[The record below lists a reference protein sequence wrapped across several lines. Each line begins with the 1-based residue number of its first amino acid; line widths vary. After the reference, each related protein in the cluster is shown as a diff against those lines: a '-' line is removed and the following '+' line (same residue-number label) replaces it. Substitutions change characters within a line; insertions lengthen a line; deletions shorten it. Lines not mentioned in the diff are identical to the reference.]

1 MRFII
6 HSILILVATQL
17 SNVAMGLLMS
27 ESKHTIVLHQLTEL
41 HENLNHGKDYDFT
54 GPFSASLIRPQ
65 PISMTRSE
73 LPCRVRVM
81 LDGIITDENESSNLN
96 PEADRVGKHEVFK
109 SHPDRYFHQLCIL
122 II

>member
-17 SNVAMGLLMS
+17 CNVAMGLLMS
-27 ESKHTIVLHQLTEL
+27 ESQHNSVLLQLTEL
-41 HENLNHGKDYDFT
+41 HENLTHGEDYDFT

-65 PISMTRSE
+65 PVSMTRSE

-81 LDGIITDENESSNLN
+81 LDGIITDKDESSNLN
-96 PEADRVGKHEVFK
+96 PETDRVGKHEVFV
-109 SHPDRYFHQLCIL
+109 SQPDRYFHQLCIL